1 MSLDAD
7 AIANGGALR
16 VISDAVLSANGYAST
31 RALKHIASA
40 EHSVHETFGADTRP
54 ENHFV
59 LNGDVYSK
67 ACL

>member
-31 RALKHIASA
+31 RALKHIALVEYA
-40 EHSVHETFGADTRP
+40 VHEMLYAGNRP
-54 ENHFV
+54 HNR
-59 LNGDVYSK
+59 Y
-67 ACL
+67 A